1 MKKIIIS
8 EKAEKILFE
17 YLLNENYDISDK
29 VSLVKKYLDS
39 KYIKADKDVYDKNN
53 DSVSQ
58 MLVIM
63 KDTKGMPSKQIMT
76 LEQLYEKL
84 KFKYQNILT
93 DKIERN
99 KFLWQIVNDWFY
111 NRISKS
117 FVLSNT
123 NYGNVP
129 N

>member
-53 DSVSQ
+53 DSISQ